1 MAAYPSSIF
10 FPLPAQVVN
19 DITLVMA
26 EHINDLR
33 AEMVAVETIVG
44 VTPNR
49 SVAALPD
56 AISGEDFFVDGRVFE
71 TLTERIANIERAA
84 WRDFDSKYVKLSGG
98 SIINPINVGG
108 GLGILPGNG
117 TFAELEILSA
127 GQGWAAG
134 VPSRSKIK
142 LWSSGQIE
150 GTRVELATGAG
161 HIFIDPSLERFLDAG
176 TSYLSHNGLSIG
188 AGKLY
193 VDTSG
198 ATADALRLTVP
209 DAANT
214 GVKITLGANS
224 VAASALTVV
233 KGVATVLDVSPDGS
247 LSVGNSIDLDA
258 STNTVTVGSTVLD
271 EDSLSLS
278 GNTSLTSETLTI
290 GSTISLSGKR
300 LQLSTAELFVTANN
314 DYTYLRAA
322 PNHKLAIGMAGTNP
336 NGHTNEFKQVLV
348 VEENGTWITGR
359 LNLADNVTTVWPN
372 RSDEQR
378 VVWMDTH
385 PKIGGYSQ
393 LDPTYWWDFKEG
405 PGDGYATADT
415 GFEFVAPASGWVK
428 ITLQGEVY
436 GNVSRSAVSY
446 EIQDITA
453 PHSRQNPGQALGPG
467 PGHAIAFNAPIAEQV
482 SDFFYTNLSNV
493 YCTQLTPGRTYY
505 LHLVNQRAVPGA
517 DAAGPYF
524 PWHENYSTTYPWGR
538 WFPAKYLR
546 VYVEPNFSVDV
557 RSTS

>member
-44 VTPNR
+44 VSPNK

-117 TFAELEILSA
+117 TFAELELLSA

-134 VPSRSKIK
+134 SSGRSKLK
-142 LWSSGQIE
+142 LWSSGKME
-150 GTRVELATGAG
+150 GTRLELATGDG
-161 HIFIDPSLERFLDAG
+161 HIFVDPSLERFLDAG

-198 ATADALRLTVP
+198 VTADALRLTVP

-224 VAASALTVV
+224 TTASALTVI
-233 KGVATVLDVSPDGS
+233 KGVSAVFDVSADGS
-247 LSVGNSIDLDA
+247 LLVGNSIDLDA

-271 EDSLSLS
+271 NDGLSLS
-278 GNTSLTSETLTI
+278 GNTSLTSETLAI
-290 GSTISLSGKR
+290 GSDVSLV
-300 LQLSTAELFVTANN
+300 STGLVVNSTELVNHAGGVWTW
-314 DYTYLRAA
+314 LRV
-322 PNHKLAIGMAGTNP
+322 PSNRKLAIGIAGSNA
-336 NGHTNEFKQVLV
+336 HTADFGQALV
-348 VEENGTWITGR
+348 VDPDGTWLTGK
-359 LNLADNVTTVWPN
+359 LTLPDNPSYVWPN
-372 RSDEQR
+372 RGDEQR

-393 LDPTYWWDFKEG
+393 LDPTYWWAFKTG

>member
-10 FPLPAQVVN
+10 YPLPAQVVN

-44 VTPNR
+44 VNPSQ

-56 AISGEDFFVDGRVFE
+56 AIREEDFFVDGRVFE

-98 SIINPINVGG
+98 SIINPLNIGG
-108 GLGILPGNG
+108 ALGILPGGG
-117 TFAELEILSA
+117 TFAELEIFSA
-127 GQGWAAG
+127 GRGWEAG
-134 VPSRSKIK
+134 SPDRSKLK
-142 LWSSGQIE
+142 LWSSGKVE
-150 GTRVELATGAG
+150 GTQVELATGVG
-161 HIFIDPSLERFLDAG
+161 HIFIDPASERFLDAD
-176 TSYLSHNGLSIG
+176 SAYLSYNGMSIG
-188 AGKLY
+188 NGKLAI
-193 VDTSG
+193 DISG
-198 ATADALRLTVP
+198 ATANALRLTVP
-209 DAANT
+209 DAATT
-214 GVKITLGANS
+214 GVKIDLGSAS
-224 VAASALTVV
+224 TTTSALTIT
-233 KGVATVLDVSPDGS
+233 KGASAVLDVGPDGS
-247 LSVGNSIDLDA
+247 LSVGDSIALDA
-258 STNTVTVGSTVLD
+258 STRSVTVGGTVLD
-271 EDSLSLS
+271 TDGLYLT
-278 GNTSLTSETLTI
+278 GNTSLTRGALAI
-290 GSTISLSGKR
+290 GSTVSLSDTG
-300 LQLSTAELFVTANN
+300 LIVDGAELINHVGGAWTW
-314 DYTYLRAA
+314 LRAPSA
-322 PNHKLAIGMAGTNP
+322 RKLAIGIAGSNA
-336 NGHTNEFKQVLV
+336 HTPDFGQALV
-348 VEENGTWITGR
+348 VDPYGTWLTGK
-359 LNLADNVTTVWPN
+359 LTLPDNPSYVWPN
-372 RSDEQR
+372 RGDEQR

-393 LDPTYWWDFKEG
+393 LDPTYWWDFKTG
-405 PGDGYATADT
+405 PGDGYAPAST

-446 EIQDITA
+446 EILDVTA
-453 PHSRQNPGQALGPG
+453 NNGVALAPG

-524 PWHENYSTTYPWGR
+524 PWHENYSSTYPWGR